1 MEPNICKTNYTL
13 CGDNEIEGGE
23 NIHFATENKMSG
35 GKNNEFTPEKEQK
48 VEDEVVV
55 SQCTNGSRESN
66 YNMNLKSDNV

>member
-23 NIHFATENKMSG
+23 NIHFTTENK
-35 GKNNEFTPEKEQK
+35 QK

-55 SQCTNGSRESN
+55 SQCTNGSRESY